1 MIVKKTTTTVK
12 YDDHDNI
19 VEQTITES
27 IEPTSQDD
35 IVVGEIMEA
44 GGYSPIDMLYS
55 FAAVA
60 SIIAAC
66 VVIFKCATMG

>member
-1 MIVKKTTTTVK
+1 MIVKKTTQ
-12 YDDHDNI
+12 DN
-19 VEQTITES
+19 
-27 IEPTSQDD
+27 
-35 IVVGEIMEA
+35 IVVGEIMDT
-44 GGYSPIDMLYS
+44 GGYSPLDMLCS